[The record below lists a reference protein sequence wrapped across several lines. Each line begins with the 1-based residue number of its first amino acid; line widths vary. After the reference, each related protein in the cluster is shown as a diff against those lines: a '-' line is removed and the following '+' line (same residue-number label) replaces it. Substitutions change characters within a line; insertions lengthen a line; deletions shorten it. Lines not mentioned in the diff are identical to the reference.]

1 MENASR
7 FERMERPL
15 VVEPSIVARCPAPAR
30 TPEVMQSGASTVQ
43 RLHCDRSEARGQAD
57 AGHAVNPSMGAR
69 SRHPW
74 RSRSCIGL
82 ASRLPTVPW
91 PRTVAPS
98 HARRAKR
105 RPCSQYVRNARRRT
119 PFVPPLHPQ
128 RNMGN
133 PRGTL

>member
-15 VVEPSIVARCPAPAR
+15 VVEPSIVARGPAPAR
-30 TPEVMQSGASTVQ
+30 TPEVMGLLLALP
-43 RLHCDRSEARGQAD
+43 RAR
-57 AGHAVNPSMGAR
+57 R
-69 SRHPW
+69 
-74 RSRSCIGL
+74 
-82 ASRLPTVPW
+82 
-91 PRTVAPS
+91 PRTRKSSRGGVVTLDGTVGAMDGAIEHHGWAFACPGQGDHAPFPGS
-98 HARRAKR
+98 GRRR
-105 RPCSQYVRNARRRT
+105 CSQYVRNARRRT